1 MKRTCLKTFRA
12 ARVALAASAALTTFG
27 AQAQVQAAYVTGT
40 VVDTTST
47 PAGYLIRLDA
57 GRPTNCNGAPFGWML
72 IKSENKAVMATA
84 MMMFALG
91 KKTAT
96 VYTTGI
102 GPSGHCEVDQYDP
115 VE

>member
-1 MKRTCLKTFRA
+1 MQLTHLKTFRA
-12 ARVALAASAALTTFG
+12 ARAFLIAGAALAALG
-27 AQAQVQAAYVTGT
+27 AQAQVQATYVTGT
-40 VVDTTST
+40 IIDTTST
-47 PAGYLIRLDA
+47 PAGYLIRLDT

>member
-1 MKRTCLKTFRA
+1 VPHWRP
-12 ARVALAASAALTTFG
+12 FG
-27 AQAQVQAAYVTGT
+27 AQAQVQAAYVAGT
-40 VVDTTST
+40 VVNTTST
-47 PAGYLIRLDA
+47 PADYLIRLDT

-84 MMMFALG
+84 MMMFAQG
-91 KKTAT
+91 KRIAT

-102 GPSGHCEVDQYDP
+102 GPSGHCEVEQYDP

>member
-1 MKRTCLKTFRA
+1 MQLTRLKTFRA
-12 ARVALAASAALTTFG
+12 ARAFLIAGTALVAIG

-40 VVDTTST
+40 VTDTTST
-47 PAGYLIRLDA
+47 PLGYLIKLDT
-57 GRPTNCNGAPFGWML
+57 GRPTNCNGAPYGWML
-72 IKSENKAVMATA
+72 IKTENKAVMATA

>member
-1 MKRTCLKTFRA
+1 MQFTRLQTSRT
-12 ARVALAASAALTTFG
+12 ARTLLIAGIALTALG

-57 GRPTNCNGAPFGWML
+57 GRPTNCNGAPYGWML
-72 IKSENKAVMATA
+72 IKSENKAMMATA
-84 MMMFALG
+84 MLMFALG